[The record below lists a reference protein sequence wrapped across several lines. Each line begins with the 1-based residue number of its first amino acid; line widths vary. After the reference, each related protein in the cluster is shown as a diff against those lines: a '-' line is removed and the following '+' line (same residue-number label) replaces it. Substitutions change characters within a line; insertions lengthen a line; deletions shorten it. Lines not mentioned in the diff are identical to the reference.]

1 MIVGCP
7 GEIKVQEYRV
17 GMTPAGVREVV
28 ACGHQVLVEKG
39 AGLGSGIADAAYVEY
54 GAELVG
60 SIEEVYARSDLIV
73 KVKEPIAPEYDL
85 LRRGQS
91 LYTYLHLAAV
101 PELAKVLLEKEV
113 TSIAYETVQLANGQ
127 LPLLIPMSEVAGRM
141 ATQVG
146 AASLQKEHGGK
157 GRLLGGVPGVRP
169 ARVVVLGGGI
179 VGTNAAK
186 MAMGMGADVC
196 ILDRSL
202 VRLRQLDDIFSG
214 RLKTLFSDV
223 TNLRDS
229 VIGADLVIGA
239 VLVAGAS
246 APKLVSRDMLAEM
259 EPGSVLVDVAVDQGG
274 CIETCKP
281 TTHED
286 PTYVVDGVI
295 HYCVAN
301 MPGAVPHT
309 STFALNNATTPY
321 LAKMAKMGVIEAL
334 QADPE
339 FRLGL
344 NCFKGTCTHEAV
356 ASSLGYDYVAPS
368 NLL

>member
-28 ACGHQVLVEKG
+28 ACGHQVLIEKG
-39 AGLGSGIADAAYVEY
+39 AGLGSGIPDADYVEY

-60 SIEEVYARSDLIV
+60 SIEEVYERSDLIV
-73 KVKEPIAPEYDL
+73 KVKEPIAPEYEL

-91 LYTYLHLAAV
+91 LYTYLHLAAA
-101 PELAKVLLEKEV
+101 PELAEVLLKKEV

-169 ARVVVLGGGI
+169 ARVAVLGGGI
-179 VGTNAAK
+179 VGTQAAK
-186 MAMGMGADVC
+186 MAVGMGAEVT

-202 VRLRQLDDIFSG
+202 DRLRQLDDIFGG
-214 RLKTLFSDV
+214 RLKTRFSDV
-223 TNLRDS
+223 TSLRECVLS
-229 VIGADLVIGA
+229 SDLVVGA
-239 VLVAGAS
+239 VLIAGAS
-246 APKLVSRDMLAEM
+246 APKLVSREMLSEM
-259 EPGSVLVDVAVDQGG
+259 EPGSVIVDVAVDQGG

-281 TTHED
+281 TTHEE
-286 PTYVVDGVI
+286 PTFVVDGVI

-339 FRLGL
+339 LRLGL
-344 NCFKGTCTHEAV
+344 NCYKGKCTHDAV
-356 ASSLGYDYVAPS
+356 ASSLGYDYVDPMT
-368 NLL
+368 LL

>member
-17 GMTPAGVREVV
+17 GLTPAGVREVV
-28 ACGHQVLVEKG
+28 ARGHQVLVEKG
-39 AGLGSGIADAAYVEY
+39 AGLGSGISDEAYVEY
-54 GAELVG
+54 GASMVG
-60 SIEEVYARSDLIV
+60 SIEEVYARADLIV
-73 KVKEPIAPEYDL
+73 KVKEPVAPEYEL

-91 LYTYLHLAAV
+91 LYTYLHLAAA
-101 PELAKVLLEKEV
+101 PELTRVLLEKEV
-113 TSIAYETVQLANGQ
+113 TAIAYETVQLANGQ

-146 AASLQKEHGGK
+146 ATSLEKAHGGK

-179 VGTNAAK
+179 VGINAAK

-202 VRLRQLDDIFSG
+202 DRLRHLDNIFSG

-223 TNLRDS
+223 TNIRES
-229 VIGADLVIGA
+229 VISADLVIGA

-246 APKLVSRDMLAEM
+246 APKLVSRDMLSEM

-274 CIETCKP
+274 CIETCTP
-281 TTHED
+281 TTHAD
-286 PTYVVDGVI
+286 PTYVVDGII

-321 LAKMAKMGVIEAL
+321 LAKMAKLGVLEAL
-334 QADPE
+334 KADPE

-344 NCFKGTCTHEAV
+344 NCFKGKCTHEAV
-356 ASSLGYDYVAPS
+356 ASSLGYDYVDPAT
-368 NLL
+368 LL